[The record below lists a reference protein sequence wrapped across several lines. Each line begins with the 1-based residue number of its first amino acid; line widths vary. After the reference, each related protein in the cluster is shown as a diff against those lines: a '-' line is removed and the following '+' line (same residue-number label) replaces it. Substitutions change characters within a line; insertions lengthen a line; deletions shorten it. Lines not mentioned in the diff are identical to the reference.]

1 MARAP
6 FFSFWRAANTHA
18 QPTAAKETHTRTHSR
33 AVTFGAS
40 IGTLQYQQPPHYTGG
55 AVDNLASQKAS
66 QPASLLVSEPCQA
79 AVAFA
84 IGSSFK
90 LSCIVS
96 STSSSP
102 SPLPLLLHHRSPST
116 VFTPRSLLIL
126 PCSLSY
132 CFVQHRDAA
141 SSTPLLS
148 FLSLPLLSIG
158 SSHIH
163 TGRNHGKLHILCHG
177 SVKMRKAS
185 ILTPLLTLLL
195 YAW

>member
-1 MARAP
+1 MCCVGSLSRRLHEFAHPLQTHFVSLCVCKGFVARAP

-102 SPLPLLLHHRSPST
+102 SPLPLLLHHEADAVRDAVSGCVHTDYSMCPIGHRSMVDRT
-116 VFTPRSLLIL
+116 RNTQL
-126 PCSLSY
+126 PCWAR
-132 CFVQHRDAA
+132 FAPKQ
-141 SSTPLLS
+141 
-148 FLSLPLLSIG
+148 
-158 SSHIH
+158 
-163 TGRNHGKLHILCHG
+163 
-177 SVKMRKAS
+177 
-185 ILTPLLTLLL
+185 
-195 YAW
+195 